1 MVWMVDITCFSPG
14 IESPSTTFSAT
25 SSPFMA
31 EASTA
36 SEDAEARDP
45 SAARIGGT
53 GERNRRKG
61 SVSRLIPRSNERS
74 DDMIHSE

>member
-1 MVWMVDITCFSPG
+1 
-14 IESPSTTFSAT
+14 
-25 SSPFMA
+25 MA